1 MELNQ
6 SQFGGELG
14 KTDIKPKPLNK
25 YVKRFYPQ
33 VSEQLAIFIKQAKLA
48 KLRREL
54 GEN

>member
-54 GEN
+54 DEN